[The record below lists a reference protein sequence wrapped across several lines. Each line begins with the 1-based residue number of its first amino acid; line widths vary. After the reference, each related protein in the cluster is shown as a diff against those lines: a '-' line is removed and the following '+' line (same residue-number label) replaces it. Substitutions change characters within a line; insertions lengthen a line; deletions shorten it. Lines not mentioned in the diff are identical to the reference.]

1 MSKFTFISSDYTF
14 SSSSFSSFGLQSYN
28 DCYFA
33 PLLAAAIPAIASLA
47 GSAISYFGQKK
58 ANSQN
63 QENYE
68 RNFDYNAAVQQ
79 KTWEREDTQAQRAVK
94 DYTAAGFSPLAAVG
108 QGVSSTPVT
117 QSGSADIQNTG
128 ATAGEM
134 INNLGTAI
142 SQTLTNYQ
150 MHKESLEAEKDM
162 QQRQIEATHT
172 DIEYQEKAASERAQ
186 ADRSAT
192 RQNVLSQLESAAS
205 IAQQNNNTQLT
216 IAANQVAEQLRAN
229 TAKEALEA
237 QKATEQWIENQLKD
251 YPGAKI
257 GTLCHD
263 WSDYREKMDSWSTR
277 FNAFLELSTKNLQDS
292 ESASSGSS
300 SSLSVNAAANFGLG
314 SNVFDSVS
322 SGSRHGSSSHA
333 HGQGGNDSAGAS
345 GGISDSSSSS
355 GSRSYSQNQLVDNKI
370 KAWLAKNPMPI
381 LSRDALYN

>member
-1 MSKFTFISSDYTF
+1 MSKFTFISSDYAF
-14 SSSSFSSFGLQSYN
+14 NSSSFSSFGLQSYN

-33 PLLAAAIPAIASLA
+33 PLLAAAIPAVASLA

-117 QSGSADIQNTG
+117 QNGSADIQNTG

-142 SQTLTNYQ
+142 SQTMTNYQ
-150 MHKESLEAEKDM
+150 MHKETLQAEKEM
-162 QQRQIEATHT
+162 QERQIEATHT
-172 DIEYQEKAASERAQ
+172 DIEYQEKAASERAE

-192 RQNVLSQLESAAS
+192 RQNVLDQLESAAS
-205 IAQQNNNTQLT
+205 IAEQNNNTQLS
-216 IAANQVAEQLRAN
+216 IASKQVAEQLRAN
-229 TAKEALEA
+229 TAKEALET
-237 QKATEQWIENQLKD
+237 QKATEQWIQEQLKD

-257 GTLCHD
+257 GILCHT
-263 WSDYREKMDSWSTR
+263 WSDYREKMDSWSTK

-292 ESASSGSS
+292 ESAGSGSS
-300 SSLSVNAAANFGLG
+300 LAGSFG
-314 SNVFDSVS
+314 SSVS
-322 SGSRHGSSSHA
+322 ANMSDMMFGRGGSISANGSHA
-333 HGQGGNDSAGAS
+333 ESSNGN
-345 GGISDSSSSS
+345 
-355 GSRSYSQNQLVDNKI
+355 RSYSQNQLVDNKI